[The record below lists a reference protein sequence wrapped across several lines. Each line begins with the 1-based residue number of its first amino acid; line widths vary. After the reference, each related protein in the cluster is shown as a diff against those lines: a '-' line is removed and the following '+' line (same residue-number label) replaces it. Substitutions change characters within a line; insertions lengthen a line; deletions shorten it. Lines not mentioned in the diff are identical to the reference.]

1 MLTTSNALRLHVESA
16 LAGRVA
22 SPFRFHEAQ
31 PVTASAGI
39 SAVDRLA
46 GGLPRGCLTEV
57 FGGISSGVTSL
68 LHAAL
73 AARTANAEVCALVD
87 AQDSFDPACA
97 QFAGV
102 SLQQLLWVRCRNVDQ
117 ALRSVDLLLHGGGF
131 SLVAVDLSGAPVR
144 LVRQI
149 PLSFWF
155 RLRRTVENTST
166 ILLVLSRESNA
177 KTCSSL
183 VLRMERAAVRWSLQD
198 RRYPSRD
205 FHTPASL
212 LDGWTTTVEMIRS
225 KARRKNVAVIDR
237 AKAFA
242 NQDAETARFD
252 LHSNHFLS
260 IDSSCVLPVDSGGNS
275 LLPPQHVVIPLHHAV
290 IPSLPARAGEAR
302 NLSSTL
308 VSAKTHRDSS
318 IVPQTNH
325 LENERTQNFG

>member
-1 MLTTSNALRLHVESA
+1 MLATCNALRLHVESA

-22 SPFRFHEAQ
+22 SPFRFQEPQ

-39 SAVDRLA
+39 SAVDQLA

-57 FGGISSGVTSL
+57 FGGISSGITSL
-68 LHAAL
+68 LQAAL

-97 QFAGV
+97 QFASV

-117 ALRSVDLLLHGGGF
+117 ALRSADLLLHGGGF
-131 SLVAVDLSGAPVR
+131 SLVAVDLTGAPVR

-166 ILLVLSRESNA
+166 ILLLLARESNA
-177 KTCSSL
+177 KTCASL
-183 VLRMERAAVRWSLQD
+183 VLRMERAAARWSLQD
-198 RRYPSRD
+198 RPYPSRD
-205 FHTPASL
+205 FHTPASM
-212 LDGWTTTVEMIRS
+212 LDGWTTTAEMIRS
-225 KARRKNVAVIDR
+225 KARREDVAAFGG
-237 AKAFA
+237 AKTFA

-252 LHSNHFLS
+252 LRSNHFLS
-260 IDSSCVLPVDSGGNS
+260 VASSSVLPVDSSGSNS
-275 LLPPQHVVIPLHHAV
+275 LLPSHHSVMQPQHAV
-290 IPSLPARAGEAR
+290 IPSAAR

-308 VSAKTHRDSS
+308 PPAKTHRDPS
-318 IVPQTNH
+318 VAPQQSH
-325 LENERTQNFG
+325 LENERTQNCG

>member
-1 MLTTSNALRLHVESA
+1 MLATSNALRLHVESA

-22 SPFRFHEAQ
+22 SPFRFQEPQ
-31 PVTASAGI
+31 PITASAGI
-39 SAVDRLA
+39 AAVDQLA

-57 FGGISSGVTSL
+57 FGGISSGITSL
-68 LHAAL
+68 LHTAL
-73 AARTANAEVCALVD
+73 AARTANAEACALVD
-87 AQDSFDPACA
+87 ARDSFDPGCA
-97 QFAGV
+97 QSAGV

-131 SLVAVDLSGAPVR
+131 SLVAVNLSGAPAR

-177 KTCSSL
+177 KTCASL
-183 VLRMERAAVRWSLQD
+183 VLRMEREAAHWSLQD
-198 RRYPSRD
+198 RQYPSRD

-212 LDGWTTTVEMIRS
+212 LDGWTTEMIRS
-225 KARRKNVAVIDR
+225 KARRKNNVAMIGR
-237 AKAFA
+237 AKTFA
-242 NQDAETARFD
+242 NQDAETTRFD
-252 LHSNHFLS
+252 LRSNHFLS
-260 IDSSCVLPVDSGGNS
+260 VDSPGS
-275 LLPPQHVVIPLHHAV
+275 AWPLPPQHTV
-290 IPSLPARAGEAR
+290 IPSLPAHAGEATEGSDLVGR

-308 VSAKTHRDSS
+308 APAKTPRDTS
-318 IVPQTNH
+318 VATQENH

>member
-1 MLTTSNALRLHVESA
+1 MRRATPKSLWRTKSELPETSCLAFYAMLATSNALRLHVESA
-16 LAGRVA
+16 LAGRIA
-22 SPFRFHEAQ
+22 SPFRFQHPQ
-31 PVTASAGI
+31 PITASTGI
-39 SAVDRLA
+39 AALDQIS

-57 FGGISSGVTSL
+57 FGERSSGIASL
-68 LHAAL
+68 LQAAL

-87 AQDSFDPACA
+87 AQDSFDPGCA

-102 SLQQLLWVRCRNVDQ
+102 SLRRLLWVRCRNVDQ

-131 SLVAVDLSGAPVR
+131 SLVAVDLSGAPAR

-177 KTCSSL
+177 KTCASL
-183 VLRMERAAVRWSLQD
+183 VLRMEREAVRWSLQD
-198 RRYPSRD
+198 RQYPLPD

-212 LDGWTTTVEMIRS
+212 LDGWTTAAEMIRS
-225 KARRKNVAVIDR
+225 KARRKNNVAMIGC
-237 AKAFA
+237 AKTFA

-252 LHSNHFLS
+252 LRSNYFLS
-260 IDSSCVLPVDSGGNS
+260 VDSAGGNP
-275 LLPPQHVVIPLHHAV
+275 LPPSQP
-290 IPSLPARAGEAR
+290 
-302 NLSSTL
+302 
-308 VSAKTHRDSS
+308 
-318 IVPQTNH
+318 NH